1 MDKTM
6 TGSTSRS
13 VLMTHLCSTWEV
25 SLQTQSGFSRL
36 AAQHGLPTSK
46 ALWLRISH
54 QQKFTGTP
62 GGLTTYTSP
71 LLILLLLWLKS
82 PRAISTSSWSKFWTQ
97 RSVSFTTLTLN
108 HTSCSATSMQF
119 SKTSTS
125 NYKTIRSPVLTFGSK
140 LSPPT
145 TLSRSSLRP
154 CVNSHS
160 DQTRRTNGCWGS
172 VFWTVTLLTLTLTIN
187 SFRFTTTWMR
197 TLSLYQPSILFRWLK
212 LSRHSRGN
220 TLCSKLVSLSC

>member
-1 MDKTM
+1 MATGQTLKWWHFMMMRTQATVRRAICSLDWFQATLAMMLSRVRGMAIVTSMGGWVLRRAATRTICCRPLDKTM

-13 VLMTHLCSTWEV
+13 VLTTHLCSTWEV

-62 GGLTTYTSP
+62 GGLTTSTSP

-97 RSVSFTTLTLN
+97 RSVSSTTLTLN

-125 NYKTIRSPVLTFGSK
+125 N
-140 LSPPT
+140 
-145 TLSRSSLRP
+145 
-154 CVNSHS
+154 
-160 DQTRRTNGCWGS
+160 
-172 VFWTVTLLTLTLTIN
+172 
-187 SFRFTTTWMR
+187 
-197 TLSLYQPSILFRWLK
+197 
-212 LSRHSRGN
+212 
-220 TLCSKLVSLSC
+220 